1 MGLNLMYN
9 ILDHVKA
16 DSNIELDKYSW
27 DNLFLSLFG
36 LIKFIKS
43 KTC

>member
-1 MGLNLMYN
+1 MYN

-27 DNLFLSLFG
+27 DNLFLSLFD
-36 LIKFIKS
+36 
-43 KTC
+43 